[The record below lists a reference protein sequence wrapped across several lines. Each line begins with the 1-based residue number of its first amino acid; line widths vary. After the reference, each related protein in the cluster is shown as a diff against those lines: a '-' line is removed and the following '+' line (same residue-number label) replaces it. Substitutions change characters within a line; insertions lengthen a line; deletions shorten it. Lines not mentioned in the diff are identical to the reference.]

1 MPRRVYPGWK
11 WDVTL
16 SLIVKDNAS
25 LCMEQKPIIRDSECR
40 ADLTA
45 SVAVIAVFHHLCF
58 SPVIFPARQVGV
70 ESY

>member
-25 LCMEQKPIIRDSECR
+25 LCMEQKTITRDSAYR
-40 ADLTA
+40 TDLMA

-58 SPVIFPARQVGV
+58 LPIVFPARQVGV
-70 ESY
+70 KSY